1 MVLYLLTFITE
12 LTRRYLQ
19 HLAYNTYSITT
30 YFLKT
35 SVNEQMIY
43 VKVTRLTIKVIQVKI
58 FLMAAVKKQN
68 YISVKYESFFS

>member
-1 MVLYLLTFITE
+1 MLYLLTFITE

-30 YFLKT
+30 YFLKP